1 MAIDTTFAVEIRQM
15 SGSER
20 VPGHTIEDPEG

>member
-1 MAIDTTFAVEIRQM
+1 MATYERFAVEIRQM
-15 SGSER
+15 TGSAR